1 MGLLL
6 EGGLEVPIT
15 VKRLTSCKIEE
26 AITAWNRGFE
36 GYFVQMEM
44 TPEMFFSR
52 LVNEGLSLN
61 HSLVGFDV
69 DEPIAIV
76 LNGIRII
83 DGKKTVWNGG
93 TGVAPEYRGKGVSSL
108 LMEETLKVYTEV
120 GIEVAT
126 LEAIKNNEKA
136 IRLYQKAGYEIT
148 DMLVY
153 LIGTPEIKPHAGI
166 ISSQTIR
173 PEQLAKLPIYK
184 ENVPWQ
190 CQWQSSKTGEAKVYY
205 DGKKERIGYALYKR
219 LWNEKGELEKVFLY
233 QFQLRKEISKK
244 LVDSIFAD
252 IADNEMTPVNFM
264 TINASMQN
272 PTTQYLLENGFTIST
287 EQVQMLRKM

>member
-1 MGLLL
+1 
-6 EGGLEVPIT
+6 VAIT
-15 VKRLTSCKIEE
+15 FKRLTACKIEE

-36 GYFVQMEM
+36 GYFVKMEM
-44 TPEMFFSR
+44 TPELFFNR
-52 LVNEGLSLN
+52 LVNEGLSLR
-61 HSLVGFDV
+61 HSLIGYDG
-69 DEPIAIV
+69 DEPVAIV

-93 TGVAPEYRGKGVSSL
+93 TGVAPVYRGKGVSSL
-108 LMEETLKVYTEV
+108 LMEETLKVYTEE

-148 DMLVY
+148 DTLVY
-153 LIGTPEIKPHAGI
+153 LTGTPEIKPHAGI

-190 CQWQSSKTGEAKVYY
+190 CQWQSAKTGEAKVYY
-205 DGKKERIGYALYKR
+205 DAKKEPIGYALYKR

-233 QFQLRKEISKK
+233 QFQLTKEISGE

-252 IADNEMTPVNFM
+252 IVDNEMLPVNFM

-287 EQVQMLRKM
+287 EQVRMLRKM